1 MKKIIF
7 TLLVG
12 LMGYV
17 GMAQSIFDRYA
28 NSSDVSYFSISPKM
42 FQMLGQMSINVD
54 DPEAEEFLKMVKSIN
69 NFKVLISTESN
80 VSDEMKIWIDSHI
93 KKENLEILMTFNDED
108 AKNIAFYVKEGSSE
122 NKVAQLLMYSK
133 DMNGKA
139 GDKNNMQIGGRTLE
153 AVLLLLEGDI
163 DLNQISKLT
172 EKMDLPGGDQLR
184 KASKNKSL

>member
-1 MKKIIF
+1 MNKIIF
-7 TLLVG
+7 TLLVS
-12 LMGYV
+12 LIGYL

-42 FQMLGQMSINVD
+42 FQMLGQMSINVN

-69 NFKVLISTESN
+69 NFKVLISTESK

-139 GDKNNMQIGGRTLE
+139 GDKNNLQIGGRTLE

>member
-139 GDKNNMQIGGRTLE
+139 GDKNSIQIGGRTLE

>member
-139 GDKNNMQIGGRTLE
+139 GDKNNIQIGDRTLE
-153 AVLLLLEGDI
+153 VVLLLLEGDI